1 MSTIASIPIGVV
13 AIEKHFK
20 LDNET
25 NSVDA
30 KFSIT
35 PEKLREL
42 VKIKKDLFY
51 SIKNKKKPKIDKVTI
66 KFRRSIFATEDIKK
80 GEKFSYNNIDSLRPL
95 IGISAS
101 EFFNILGK
109 RSKKNIKR
117 GTPLKK
123 NFF

>member
-1 MSTIASIPIGVV
+1 MCLKLSNKIKNTNLERIYKLKEVFKKYYIGLSDHTSSIVSTIASIPMGVV

-51 SIKNKKKPKIDKVTI
+51 SIKNKKT
-66 KFRRSIFATEDIKK
+66 
-80 GEKFSYNNIDSLRPL
+80 
-95 IGISAS
+95 
-101 EFFNILGK
+101 
-109 RSKKNIKR
+109 
-117 GTPLKK
+117 
-123 NFF
+123 